1 MDIMIFR
8 TFYLI
13 LACFILSG
21 CSGMNL
27 EDYKDKEPVLKLEEY
42 FNGKTVARGV
52 FEDRFGNIKK
62 SFKVFI
68 VGTWDGEN
76 LNLKEDFIYDDGK
89 KDFREWNLKKDP
101 NDPNSYSGHAEGVI
115 GIASGSVS
123 GNAFNWKYGFNLDI
137 GDKKVKV
144 KFDDW
149 MFLQEDGYLINI
161 AKVKK
166 FGITLGRVILFFEK
180 KDF

>member
-1 MDIMIFR
+1 MK
-8 TFYLI
+8 
-13 LACFILSG
+13 
-21 CSGMNL
+21 L
-27 EDYKDKEPVLKLEEY
+27 EDYKDKKPILKLEEY
-42 FNGKTVARGV
+42 FNGKTIARGV

-68 VGTWDGEN
+68 DGSWDGKY
-76 LNLKEDFIYDDGK
+76 LILKEDFIYDDGT
-89 KDFREWNLKKDP
+89 KDYREWKLTKDQNNP
-101 NDPNSYSGHAEGVI
+101 NNYSGYADGVI
-115 GIASGSVS
+115 GTASGSVS
-123 GNAFNWKYGFNLDI
+123 GNAFNWKYGFKL
-137 GDKKVKV
+137 KVGNSTLNV

-180 KDF
+180 K

>member
-1 MDIMIFR
+1 MKNIIYLFIFL
-8 TFYLI
+8 LI
-13 LACFILSG
+13 NACSN
-21 CSGMNL
+21 MKL
-27 EDYKDKEPVLKLEEY
+27 ENYKDKKPILKLEEY
-42 FNGKTVARGV
+42 FNGKTIARGV

-68 VGTWDGEN
+68 DGSWDGKY
-76 LNLKEDFIYDDGK
+76 LILKEDFIYDDGT
-89 KDFREWNLKKDP
+89 KDYREWKLTKDQNNP
-101 NDPNSYSGHAEGVI
+101 NHYSGYADGVI
-115 GIASGSVS
+115 GTASGSVS
-123 GNAFNWKYGFNLDI
+123 GNAFNWKYGFKL
-137 GDKKVKV
+137 KVGNSTLNV

-180 KDF
+180 K

>member
-1 MDIMIFR
+1 MKNIIYLFIFL
-8 TFYLI
+8 LI
-13 LACFILSG
+13 NACSN
-21 CSGMNL
+21 MKL
-27 EDYKDKEPVLKLEEY
+27 EDYKDKKPILKLEEY
-42 FNGKTVARGV
+42 FKGKTIARGV

-68 VGTWDGEN
+68 DGSWDGKY
-76 LNLKEDFIYDDGK
+76 LILKEDFIYDDGT
-89 KDFREWNLKKDP
+89 KDYREWKLTKDQNNP
-101 NDPNSYSGHAEGVI
+101 NHYSGYADGVI
-115 GIASGSVS
+115 GTASGSVS
-123 GNAFNWKYGFNLDI
+123 GNAFNWKYGFKL
-137 GDKKVKV
+137 KVGNSTLNV

-180 KDF
+180 K

>member
-1 MDIMIFR
+1 MKNIIYLFIFL
-8 TFYLI
+8 LI
-13 LACFILSG
+13 NACSN
-21 CSGMNL
+21 MKL
-27 EDYKDKEPVLKLEEY
+27 EDYKDKKPILKLEEY
-42 FNGKTVARGV
+42 FNGKTIARGV

-68 VGTWDGEN
+68 DGSWDGKY
-76 LNLKEDFIYDDGK
+76 LILKEDFIYNDGT
-89 KDFREWNLKKDP
+89 KDYREWKLTKDQNNP
-101 NDPNSYSGHAEGVI
+101 NHYSGYADGVI
-115 GIASGSVS
+115 GTASGSVS
-123 GNAFNWKYGFNLDI
+123 GNAFNWKYGFKL
-137 GDKKVKV
+137 KVGNSTLNV

-180 KDF
+180 K